1 MKLWFYSVLTTENA
15 DVVTVDCPKSFI
27 FYYKYPF
34 ESIFCS
40 EGYRCHPSTQDW
52 LEANQFESIP
62 RLICRKKLTISDCTY
77 PSSQVSK
84 ILNDDLASCHSL
96 SKPCSSCLGSCAEF
110 HLHALQVFACW
121 GEGETGNGYYILLH
135 PGFLA

>member
-27 FYYKYPF
+27 FYYKCPF

-62 RLICRKKLTISDCTY
+62 RLICRKKINHLWLYI
-77 PSSQVSK
+77 PSQASK

-110 HLHALQVFACW
+110 HLYALQVFAYW
-121 GEGETGNGYYILLH
+121 GEGEAGNGYYILLH